1 MDKKKRKKLF
11 IFLGGALVIVLF
23 VVVNLV
29 KSSKGRG
36 VTVQTAKVVRGTIVE
51 SVSGPAKIQPEVQ
64 VKISAKVSGQILDLG
79 VKEGDQVKKGQ
90 FLVQLDE
97 EYYRAAVEQNESNL
111 KYAQAGFDKS
121 KNEYDRSKK
130 LFADNL
136 ISEAE
141 LDIAKST
148 YEQALAQVQQYEAI
162 LKQAKDNLAK
172 TTIYSPMDGIVSQ
185 LNKKVGEMA
194 MGSQFTLDVIMV
206 VADLSKMLAETEI
219 DENDVV
225 SVSFDDSSRIAI
237 DAFPDTSFYGMVKEI
252 ANTGTTT
259 GLGTQEE
266 VTNFM
271 VKVSMVEM
279 PPNVRPGMSATV
291 DIVTE
296 SKPNVLKVPIQCVT
310 IRKPL
315 PPEEEHQGR
324 EKKKE
329 SKKEEPDK
337 EKKEEIAKEEV
348 KKDTTVAEADSS
360 KKGTKKNEKD
370 KKHKKDEESGQP
382 EKEEKPIKVCFV
394 VKDGVV
400 KQVPVVT
407 GISSD
412 TEWEIVKGL
421 EEGDEVVSG
430 SYRILS
436 KQLKNDQEV
445 KVDNSQNKKSAD
457 REESD

>member
-11 IFLGGALVIVLF
+11 IFLGGALVILVI
-23 VVVNLV
+23 VVANIV
-29 KSSKGRG
+29 KSSSGKG
-36 VTVQTAKVVRGTIVE
+36 VTVQTAKVVKGTIVE
-51 SVSGPAKIQPEVQ
+51 SVSGSAKIQPEVQ

-90 FLVQLDE
+90 FLVQLDQA
-97 EYYRAAVEQNESNL
+97 YYRAAVELNESNL
-111 KYAQAGFDKS
+111 KYAQAGYEKT
-121 KNEYDRSKK
+121 KNEYDRSKR
-130 LFADNL
+130 LFEDNL
-136 ISEAE
+136 ISQAE

-148 YEQALAQVQQYEAI
+148 YEQAVAQVQQYEAL
-162 LKQAKDNLAK
+162 LKQAKDDLAK
-172 TTIYSPMDGIVSQ
+172 TVIYSPMDGIVSQ

-225 SVSFDDSSRIAI
+225 SISFADSSRIAI
-237 DAFPDTSFYGMVKEI
+237 DAFPDTSFHGVVKEI

-266 VTNFM
+266 VTNFL

-279 PPNVRPGMSATV
+279 PLNVRPGMSATV

-296 SKPNVLKVPIQCVT
+296 SKSNVLKVPIQCVT

-315 PPEEEHQGR
+315 PPEKEDKDKG
-324 EKKKE
+324 KKKE
-329 SKKEEPDK
+329 KESGK
-337 EKKEEIAKEEV
+337 EKKEEMVKEEA
-348 KKDTTVAEADSS
+348 KKDTVLAEADSS
-360 KKGTKKNEKD
+360 GKGNKKNKKD
-370 KKHKKDEESGQP
+370 KKQKKAEGTSEP

-394 VKDGVV
+394 VKDGVA
-400 KQVPVVT
+400 KQVPVVP

-436 KQLKNDQEV
+436 KQLKDGQEV
-445 KVDNSQNKKSAD
+445 KVDNTQTKKPANE
-457 REESD
+457 EESD

>member
-1 MDKKKRKKLF
+1 MDKKKKKKLF
-11 IFLGGALVIVLF
+11 IFLGAAVLILIIVII
-23 VVVNLV
+23 NLA
-29 KSSKGRG
+29 KSGSGRG
-36 VTVQTAKVVRGTIVE
+36 VTVQTEKVVRGTIVE
-51 SVSGPAKIQPEVQ
+51 SVSGSAKIQPEVQ

-111 KYAQAGFDKS
+111 KYAQAGYEKT
-121 KNEYDRSKK
+121 KNEYDRSKR
-130 LFADNL
+130 LFEDNL
-136 ISEAE
+136 ISQAE
-141 LDIAKST
+141 LDISKST
-148 YEQALAQVQQYEAI
+148 YEQGLAQVQQYKAI
-162 LKQAKDNLAK
+162 LRQVKDNLEK
-172 TTIYSPMDGIVSQ
+172 TTIYSPMDGVVSQ

-206 VADLSKMLAETEI
+206 VADLAKMLAETEI

-225 SVSFDDSSRIAI
+225 SVSVSDSSRISV
-237 DAFPDTSFYGMVKEI
+237 DAFPDTSFYGTVKEI

-266 VTNFM
+266 VTNFL

-279 PPNVRPGMSATV
+279 PERIRPGMSATV

-296 SKPNVLKVPIQCVT
+296 TKNNVLKVPIQCVT
-310 IRKPL
+310 VRKPV
-315 PPEEEHQGR
+315 PPEEEKGT
-324 EKKKE
+324 EKKKD
-329 SKKEEPDK
+329 KKTDQKEAAEEK
-337 EKKEEIAKEEV
+337 ERTE
-348 KKDTTVAEADSS
+348 KDTTTVNADSS
-360 KKGTKKNEKD
+360 KIKETKKA
-370 KKHKKDEESGQP
+370 EEASES

-394 VKDGVV
+394 VRDG
-400 KQVPVVT
+400 KAIQVPVET

-430 SYRILS
+430 SYRVLS
-436 KQLKNDQEV
+436 KQLKHEQEV
-445 KVDNSQNKKSAD
+445 KVDNSQKKKSQD
-457 REESD
+457 EEESD